1 MKTRL
6 PALEKNILVY
16 RALQMSL
23 FLFYSE
29 SARRLLADTVGSKIR
44 KKTGQDL
51 KGAKL
56 MKAIF
61 ASLVHDATL
70 TEEERDELEALIDH
84 RNTIAHDIYRLT
96 GDIEIPGRRYGFA
109 KHLGLSYDYKALE
122 RMMRWKD
129 AIWEK
134 LAPMHILPLGLDWP
148 LFEAAEAAY
157 LHELASLRKRIDRQY
172 KERKQKSNRA

>member
-16 RALQMSL
+16 RALQMAL

-29 SARRLLADTVGSKIR
+29 SVRKLLVETVGDKIR
-44 KKTGQDL
+44 NKSEQDI

-61 ASLVHDATL
+61 ASLVHDDTL
-70 TEEERDELEALIDH
+70 TEKERDELEALIDH
-84 RNTIAHDIYRLT
+84 RNTIAHEIQRFT
-96 GDIEIPGRRYGFA
+96 GDIEMPGRRYSIA
-109 KHLGLSYDYKALE
+109 KHLGLNYDYEALD
-122 RMMRWKD
+122 RIIRWKSL
-129 AIWEK
+129 ICEK
-134 LAPMHILPLGLDWP
+134 LLRMYILPIGLEWP
-148 LFEAAEAAY
+148 IFEAAEVAY

-172 KERKQKSNRA
+172 KERKLTLK

>member
-1 MKTRL
+1 M
-6 PALEKNILVY
+6 A
-16 RALQMSL
+16 L

-29 SARRLLADTVGSKIR
+29 SLRKFLVGTVGARVR
-44 KKTGQDL
+44 KKAGQEL

-61 ASLVHDATL
+61 ASLVSDATL
-70 TEEERDELEALIDH
+70 TEEERNELESLIEH
-84 RNTIAHDIYRLT
+84 RNTIAHDIYQLT

-109 KHLGLSYDYKALE
+109 KHLGLKYDYEALD
-122 RMMRWKD
+122 RIVRWKD
-129 AIWEK
+129 LMWEK
-134 LAPMHILPLGLDWP
+134 LARVHILPLGLDWP

-172 KERKQKSNRA
+172 EERKRKQK

>member
-16 RALQMSL
+16 RALQMSM

-29 SARRLLADTVGSKIR
+29 SVRRLLVDTVGAKIR
-44 KKTGQDL
+44 TKSGQDL

-56 MKAIF
+56 MKVIF
-61 ASLVHDATL
+61 SSLVHEAIL
-70 TEEERDELEALIDH
+70 TVEERNEIEALIDH

-96 GDIEIPGRRYGFA
+96 GDIELPGRRYGFA

-122 RMMRWKD
+122 RIMRWKSLL
-129 AIWEK
+129 WEK
-134 LAPMHILPLGLDWP
+134 LAPTHILTIGLDWP

-157 LHELASLRKRIDRQY
+157 SHELSSLRKRIDRQF
-172 KERKQKSNRA
+172 KERRRKLKGA

>member
-16 RALQMSL
+16 RALQMAL

-29 SARRLLADTVGSKIR
+29 SVRKLLVDTVGARIR
-44 KKTGQDL
+44 KKSGQEL

-61 ASLVHDATL
+61 ASLVHDTTL
-70 TEEERDELEALIDH
+70 SEIERDELESLIDH

-109 KHLGLSYDYKALE
+109 KHLGLSYDYEAVD
-122 RMMRWKD
+122 RIMRWKSLM
-129 AIWEK
+129 WER
-134 LAPMHILPLGLDWP
+134 LARMHILPIGLDWP

-157 LHELASLRKRIDRQY
+157 LHELASLRKRIGKQY
-172 KERKQKSNRA
+172 KDRKLKLK